1 MGKGL
6 PRSHAAS
13 LQGQVNVIT
22 LPFNSAGGVGVFEV
36 DGAAGVGFGT
46 LVAGGF
52 PEGNIL
58 FLGAACSLSFAGS
71 GADAGLVDTWAGD
84 FGVGTTPA
92 SDGTITGGDVDIL
105 PTTALAAA
113 TAEVSPITQARST
126 QSENAAIFD
135 NTAGD
140 LEINLNLLIDDVNIS
155 VDNVPITVTGFIS
168 LAYCVLGND

>member
-13 LQGQVNVIT
+13 LLGQVNVIT

-36 DGAAGVGFGT
+36 DGATGVGFGT

-52 PEGNIL
+52 PQGNIL

-71 GADAGLVDTWAGD
+71 GADAGLGDTWAGD

-92 SDGTITGGDVDIL
+92 SDGTITAGDVDIL
-105 PTTALAAA
+105 PSTALAAA
-113 TAEVSPITQARST
+113 TAEVSPITAARSIDAA
-126 QSENAAIFD
+126 NAHIFD
-135 NTAGD
+135 NTAGA
-140 LEINLNLLIDDVNIS
+140 LEINLNLLIDDLDIS
-155 VDNVPITVTGFIS
+155 ADNVPITVTGFIS
-168 LAYCVLGND
+168 LAYCVLGDD